1 MNYILVPK
9 STFRKYEE
17 ADDHAGLRRTPLYHE
32 QKTAAGQ
39 IAQRVREGLG
49 SALPAA
55 HADALASPP
64 LALGPLADMAG
75 DAVQVGYPRS
85 GRTARRTP
93 GTGRIRNEVPI
104 RSPRRPL

>member
-39 IAQRVREGLG
+39 GNAEDCSMHVRQVSVSFPTSVKERSVVVVSEMGIHRNAQ
-49 SALPAA
+49 
-55 HADALASPP
+55 
-64 LALGPLADMAG
+64 
-75 DAVQVGYPRS
+75 
-85 GRTARRTP
+85 
-93 GTGRIRNEVPI
+93 VPH
-104 RSPRRPL
+104 